1 MDNLSLLARESGL
14 LMPRYKFTDEAEIDL
29 DGITD
34 YTLSR
39 WGKNQALI
47 YINGLEDLAQIL
59 ADSPD
64 LGVNRPELFKELISF
79 PYAKHILYY
88 VEQPHGITIIR
99 ILHKKMDVKKH
110 ITSTYEV
117 QEITP

>member
-1 MDNLSLLARESGL
+1 MEALSLLARESGL
-14 LMPRYKFTDEAEIDL
+14 LMPCYEFTDQAEIDL

-39 WGKNQALI
+39 WGKAQAKK
-47 YINGLEDLAQIL
+47 YIDGLEDLSQIL

-64 LGVNRPELFKELISF
+64 LGVNRPELFEELISF
-79 PYAKHILYY
+79 PYTKHILYY
-88 VEQPHGITIIR
+88 VEQPHGITILR
-99 ILHKKMDVKKH
+99 VLHKKMDVKKH

-117 QEITP
+117 Q

>member
-1 MDNLSLLARESGL
+1 
-14 LMPRYKFTDEAEIDL
+14 MPYYEFTDQAETDL

-34 YTLSR
+34 YTINR
-39 WGKNQALI
+39 WGKAQANQ
-47 YINGLEDLAQIL
+47 YIDGLEDLAQIL

-64 LGVNRPELFKELISF
+64 LGVNRPALFEELISF
-79 PYAKHILYY
+79 PYARHILYY

-99 ILHKKMDVKKH
+99 VLHKKMDVKKH

-117 QEITP
+117 Q